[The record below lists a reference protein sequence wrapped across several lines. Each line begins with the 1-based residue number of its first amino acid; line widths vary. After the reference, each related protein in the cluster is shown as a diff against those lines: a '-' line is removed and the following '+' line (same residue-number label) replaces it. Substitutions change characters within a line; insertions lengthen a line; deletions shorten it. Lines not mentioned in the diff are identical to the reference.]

1 MAGTGAPPPTWG
13 RAQRDPSCCAIP
25 HPAPPTLHPQY
36 PAPPSTLHTAPH
48 PTFQAIWLR
57 EGLVRL
63 GPTFIKIG
71 QQFST
76 RVDVLAPEF
85 IKELEKLQVG
95 GEEEQGKRGGGGGGV
110 CCGGGGGG

>member
-1 MAGTGAPPPTWG
+1 M
-13 RAQRDPSCCAIP
+13 
-25 HPAPPTLHPQY
+25 HPQD
-36 PAPPSTLHTAPH
+36 L
-48 PTFQAIWLR
+48 AIWLR

-95 GEEEQGKRGGGGGGV
+95 GSWAEGGRAAVLHPSGCAGARVYQGAGETAGSWEDRAICSDHGFNV
-110 CCGGGGGG
+110 